1 MTTSLFYDDQNIF
14 WVFKRWGAEKVV
26 EDLEKGVFDAAQ
38 IEEAIQKCS
47 SRFDPSYDPV
57 LRKTLLPYVQLAN
70 HPDIVQGLQHP
81 SGWDM
86 REYILEKSPHLS
98 SVLGP
103 SFQTL
108 DLRTLILMWDLPTLS
123 PERRQMIEQAE
134 ALDVIMDDA
143 VFERVVQN
151 ITAPQ
156 AFIPIL
162 FNAVYSPWSNPDT
175 LSVLL
180 KHIPSHIVEQNLER
194 LLMFAAQN
202 PKKEWPNA
210 QQRSAEQMI
219 DLLLPY
225 ASEET
230 IQNWIKGE
238 YEAGRVIQ
246 LRRTPGYVFDGYSVL
261 MQMFEK
267 EHMYLA
273 PISEIEC
280 HPIQE
285 HEEAIAERTEVV
297 SGVYE
302 SKGIVGVHEGLK
314 NNQFSSEEINAALY
328 HALVKGIPTLA
339 KVVIGHIDWNDQ
351 FAKESLRLSLGPT
364 FSNSKQAMVQQMIL
378 KKEASELN
386 GRLSAEIAPF
396 IERDT
401 DAPSRKI

>member
-14 WVFKRWGAEKVV
+14 WVFKRWGAEKVAD
-26 EDLEKGVFDAAQ
+26 DLQQGIFDAAH
-38 IEEAIQKCS
+38 IEEAIETCG
-47 SRFDPSYDPV
+47 SRFGPSYDPI

-70 HPDIVQGLQHP
+70 HPDIIQGLQHP
-81 SGWDM
+81 TGWDM

-103 SFQTL
+103 SFQAL
-108 DLRTLILMWDLPTLS
+108 DLRTLTLMWDLPSLS
-123 PERRQMIEQAE
+123 AERRQMIEHAE
-134 ALDVIMDDA
+134 ALDVIMDDT
-143 VFERVVQN
+143 VFERVIQN
-151 ITAPQ
+151 IVSPE

-180 KHIPSHIVEQNLER
+180 KHIPPHIVEDNLER
-194 LLMFAAQN
+194 LLPFAAQS

-210 QQRSAEQMI
+210 QHRTAEHMI

-225 ASEET
+225 ASEDT
-230 IQNWIKGE
+230 IQNWIQGE

-246 LRRTPGYVFDGYSVL
+246 LRRTPGYVFDGYSSII
-261 MQMFEK
+261 QMFEK
-267 EHMYLA
+267 EYMCL
-273 PISEIEC
+273 PPMSEIC
-280 HPIQE
+280 YSPTQE
-285 HEEAIAERTEVV
+285 REDAIAERTAVV

-339 KVVIGHIDWNDQ
+339 KVVIGHTDWNDQ
-351 FAKESLRLSLGPT
+351 FTKESLRLSLGPT

-396 IERDT
+396 RERDT
-401 DAPSRKI
+401 DGPSRKI